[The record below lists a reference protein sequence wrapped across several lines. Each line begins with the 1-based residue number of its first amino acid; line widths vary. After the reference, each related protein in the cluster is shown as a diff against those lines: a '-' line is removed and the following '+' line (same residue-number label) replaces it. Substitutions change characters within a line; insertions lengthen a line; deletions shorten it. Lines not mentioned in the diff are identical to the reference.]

1 MSTSSDGNGNGF
13 DYDVF
18 ISYARKD
25 NETASA
31 AEGGWIS
38 MLHRAL
44 EVRLNQLLSE
54 DSRVWRDPRLSG
66 NDVLQAEL
74 ISTVART
81 AVLVAILS
89 PRYLGS
95 SWCRDELSTF
105 TEAANDNS
113 SARGSKSRIFKVIK
127 TPVELDQQPK
137 PLRELLGYP
146 FFSEDPEKKRAREF
160 YPDWGPQAREEAAAR
175 IDDLAHEIRDLLTLL
190 KPGGAAPRS
199 APRGKVYLALTTSDK
214 TDQRDQLMR
223 ELKDRGY
230 EVVPDRQLPQTDSEF
245 ASTVSEA
252 LQGAVLSLHLIGKP
266 YGLVP
271 EGSERSIAEL
281 QVELAAR
288 HSTANPE
295 FGQFIWLPSD
305 IAAGESRQQAFI
317 DRLRNDIDLQDG
329 DDLLETPF
337 SEFQTELNSR
347 LDAIEQ
353 GQRTASGAGAQP
365 ATAADDGLTRIYLLY
380 EQRDREAIKPIRTH
394 LFGLGYE
401 IEKPVFDG
409 DEADIAHAHSERL
422 KCSDAVLL
430 YWGAGSEA
438 WLDSKR
444 RDLKKARG
452 DRAGRGFA
460 STAVY
465 IGDPQTDAKE
475 DFETRELLTIT
486 AGGEFSPASLSDFL
500 RPIALGSNADGGIG
514 EPHD

>member
-1 MSTSSDGNGNGF
+1 VSRRRDF
-13 DYDVF
+13 H
-18 ISYARKD
+18 I
-25 NETASA
+25 
-31 AEGGWIS
+31 
-38 MLHRAL
+38 
-44 EVRLNQLLSE
+44 NQ
-54 DSRVWRDPRLSG
+54 
-66 NDVLQAEL
+66 N
-74 ISTVART
+74 
-81 AVLVAILS
+81 
-89 PRYLGS
+89 
-95 SWCRDELSTF
+95 

-127 TPVELDQQPK
+127 TPVELDQQPR

-380 EQRDREAIKPIRTH
+380 EQRDREAIKPIRKH
-394 LFGLGYE
+394 LFELGYE

-430 YWGAGSEA
+430 YWDAGSEA